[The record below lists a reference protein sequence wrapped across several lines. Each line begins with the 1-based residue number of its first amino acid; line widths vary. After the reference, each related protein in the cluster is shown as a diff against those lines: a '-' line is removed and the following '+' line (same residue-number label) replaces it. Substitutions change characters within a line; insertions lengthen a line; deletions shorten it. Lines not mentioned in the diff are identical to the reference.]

1 VEIENI
7 ELVGGSRICRK
18 TQFRGFSSILSTAP
32 DATKTI
38 GQLCKKE
45 TVLEKNKQNFGKK
58 KCGDKMI
65 QN

>member
-1 VEIENI
+1 
-7 ELVGGSRICRK
+7 
-18 TQFRGFSSILSTAP
+18 LSTAP

-65 QN
+65 QKLI